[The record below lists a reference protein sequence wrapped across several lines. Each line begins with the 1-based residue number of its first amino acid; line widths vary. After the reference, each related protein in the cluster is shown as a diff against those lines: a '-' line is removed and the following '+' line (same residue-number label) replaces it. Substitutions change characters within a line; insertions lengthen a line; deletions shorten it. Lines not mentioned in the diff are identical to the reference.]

1 VTYQINW
8 DIRAL
13 DLAAG
18 FQSDD
23 PGGVA
28 SLWEA
33 VDRLAEEPRPP
44 ESFPYGSS
52 DLRRLKAGRY
62 RVLYEVDEASKM
74 VEIDHVARVL

>member
-18 FQSDD
+18 FLSDD

-28 SLWEA
+28 SLLEA

-62 RVLYEVDEASKM
+62 RVLYEVDEANKM

>member
-18 FQSDD
+18 FLSDD

>member
-18 FQSDD
+18 FLSDD
-23 PGGVA
+23 PGGVV
-28 SLWEA
+28 SLLEA